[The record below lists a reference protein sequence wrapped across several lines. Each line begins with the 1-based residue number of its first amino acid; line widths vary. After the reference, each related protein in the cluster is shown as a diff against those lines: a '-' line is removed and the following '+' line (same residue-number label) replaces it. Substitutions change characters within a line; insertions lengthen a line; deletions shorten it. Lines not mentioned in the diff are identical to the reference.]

1 MCVVSWGSGGS
12 LNVCVTV
19 CLPLAQFLSLSPSVS
34 VTLRPSLLSSAQMD
48 KAIWVLADA
57 FAKDRSA
64 PQVDILWLDRNLI
77 TDAGANAHALGIS

>member
-1 MCVVSWGSGGS
+1 
-12 LNVCVTV
+12 
-19 CLPLAQFLSLSPSVS
+19 
-34 VTLRPSLLSSAQMD
+34 MD

-77 TDAGANAHALGIS
+77 TDAGANAHAFGIS

>member
-1 MCVVSWGSGGS
+1 
-12 LNVCVTV
+12 
-19 CLPLAQFLSLSPSVS
+19 
-34 VTLRPSLLSSAQMD
+34 MD

-57 FAKDRSA
+57 FAQDRSA